1 MMKREFITRIL
12 PFLLS
17 AAMFA
22 TSCCPLCLMDTFQNM
37 YIGFFQNPRWIK
49 FFKNSCTRYYLEV

>member
-22 TSCCPLCLMDTFQNM
+22 TSCCPLCLMDTFQRYVHRFLPESKM
-37 YIGFFQNPRWIK
+37 DKIFQK
-49 FFKNSCTRYYLEV
+49 